1 MWKYFI
7 HRLLL
12 FIPTLLG
19 ITLICFLIINL
30 APGGPLERQLY
41 KVRFGGSSFTS
52 DGGGSQHH
60 KVNQEWMNQLKKQYG
75 LDQPIVKRYLIWLKN
90 ALTLDFGDSFIY
102 EEPAIDII
110 ISKLPVS
117 LQFGF
122 FSFLLIYLISIPLGV
137 YKAVRDGTQLDI
149 ISSFIL
155 MVLYALPP
163 LILGILLKTYFTGNV
178 FVDWFPIGDLYS
190 DYYYERNFFGKIS
203 DRIHHFVLPL
213 ICYTI
218 GHFTVLTLLMKNSML
233 ECIHSDYIRTA
244 YAKGLNKKTVLFKHA
259 LKNALIPLAT
269 GIGNFLQI
277 FLAGSLIVEKIFNL
291 DGIGLLGFNAAL
303 ERDFHIL
310 LALLFIQAVL
320 NVMGRLISDLS
331 LILVNPRITFSK

>member
-1 MWKYFI
+1 MLKYLI

-41 KVRFGGSSFTS
+41 KLRFGGSALT
-52 DGGGSQHH
+52 DAQGESQHH
-60 KVNQEWMNQLKKQYG
+60 KVSQEWMDQLKKQYG
-75 LDQPIVKRYLIWLKN
+75 LDQPIIKRYFIWLKN
-90 ALTLDFGDSFIY
+90 VITLDFGDSFIY
-102 EEPAIDII
+102 EEPAMDII
-110 ISKLPVS
+110 ASKLPVS

-122 FSFLLIYLISIPLGV
+122 FSFLLMYFISIPLGI
-137 YKAVRDGTQLDI
+137 YKAVRDGTRLDVF
-149 ISSFIL
+149 SSFIL
-155 MVLYALPP
+155 IVMYALPP
-163 LILGILLKTYFTGNV
+163 LVLGILLKTYFTGSV
-178 FVDWFPIGDLYS
+178 FMDWFPVGDLYS
-190 DYYYERNFFGKIS
+190 DYYHEKGFWGKIV
-203 DRIHHFVLPL
+203 DRLHHFILPL

-244 YAKGLNKKTVLFKHA
+244 YAKGLNKKNILLKHA
-259 LKNALIPLAT
+259 FKNALIPLAT
-269 GIGNFLQI
+269 GIGNFVQI
-277 FLAGSLIVEKIFNL
+277 FLAGSLIIEKIFNL

-303 ERDFHIL
+303 ERDFHVL

-320 NVMGRLISDLS
+320 NITGRLISDFCLC
-331 LILVNPRITFSK
+331 LVNPRITFSK

>member
-1 MWKYFI
+1 MLKYIVRRF
-7 HRLLL
+7 LL

-30 APGGPLERQLY
+30 APGGPLERQIY
-41 KVRFGGSSFTS
+41 KLRFGGSSLMV
-52 DGGGSQHH
+52 DGGDSQ
-60 KVNQEWMNQLKKQYG
+60 KVSQEWIHQLKEQYG
-75 LDQPIVKRYLIWLKN
+75 LHQPLMTRYFIWLKN
-90 ALTLDFGDSFIY
+90 VVTLDFGNSFIY

-122 FSFLLIYLISIPLGV
+122 FSFLLIYLISIPLGI
-137 YKAVRDGTQLDI
+137 YKAVQDGKPFDVW
-149 ISSFIL
+149 SSLFLVVI
-155 MVLYALPP
+155 YSLPP
-163 LILGILLKTYFTGNV
+163 LVLGILLKTYFTGSV
-178 FVDWFPIGDLYS
+178 FVDWFPVGDLYS
-190 DYYYERNFFGKIS
+190 DYYYEKNFLGRVA
-203 DRIHHFVLPL
+203 DRIHHFILPL
-213 ICYTI
+213 ICYTV
-218 GHFTVLTLLMKNSML
+218 GHFTVLTLLMKNSMM

-244 YAKGLNKKTVLFKHA
+244 YAKGLNKKNILLKHA

-320 NVMGRLISDLS
+320 NVLGRLISDISLS
-331 LILVNPRITFSK
+331 VVNPRITFSKS